1 MTNDNLQKLKT
12 SYPELFNKAHSC
24 YMSVNDGWFNIID
37 TLCSL
42 LYSDV
47 YQQKLKIK
55 YLEENGTKNQI
66 YDATV
71 ILNHLIDNLPIISQV
86 KEKFGSLRFYVESAT
101 DIQYAYIEFAESL
114 SSRTCEVCGSPGEQ
128 TNSGWIK
135 TVCETHSK

>member
-1 MTNDNLQKLKT
+1 MTDENLQNLKN

-47 YQQKLKIK
+47 YQQKLRIK
-55 YLEENGTKNQI
+55 YLEENGTKDQI
-66 YDATV
+66 HSATLE
-71 ILNHLIDNLPIISQV
+71 LNSLIDKLPVISQV

-114 SSRTCEVCGSPGEQ
+114 SSRTCEVCGSPGKQ
-128 TNSGWIK
+128 SYSGWIK
-135 TVCETHSK
+135 TLCETHFK